1 MPFKALVS
9 LLILIFYKSS
19 EDDVFGLL
27 SLRLSAEMALRGGD
41 HWQVEDSEV
50 QRRLQRKL
58 QEESPQ
64 PKASQRLRQQRERLR
79 LRGTCL

>member
-1 MPFKALVS
+1 MLFKVLVS
-9 LLILIFYKSS
+9 PYSLIFYKSS

-50 QRRLQRKL
+50 QRQLQRKL

-64 PKASQRLRQQRERLR
+64 PKASQRL
-79 LRGTCL
+79 

>member
-1 MPFKALVS
+1 MPFKVLVS
-9 LLILIFYKSS
+9 LFRLMFYKSS

-41 HWQVEDSEV
+41 QWQVEDSEV
-50 QRRLQRKL
+50 QRQLQRKL

-64 PKASQRLRQQRERLR
+64 PQASWRLRQQRERLR
-79 LRGTCL
+79 LQGTCL